1 MFEAKKLKSRLV
13 RLTSFARFYFW
24 KKLLSL
30 RFLICPPQPQYTHQV
45 LKVTPNVRYTGSRTT
60 QISNGL
66 QLSIKITSTDP
77 FVCQEKPP
85 LLCSEA
91 LLPVISLVT
100 QNTDKFPGFI
110 V

>member
-1 MFEAKKLKSRLV
+1 MFEAKKPKSRLA

-30 RFLICPPQPQYTHQV
+30 RLLSCPPQPQYIHKV
-45 LKVTPNVRYTGSRTT
+45 LKVTPNVSYTGSRTT
-60 QISNGL
+60 QISNSL

-85 LLCSEA
+85 LLCSDA